1 MNAKTDSPDMPDASD
16 RQARDEAERAK
27 AALDNVREGYGR
39 SPSLP
44 AGGAAPDQ
52 TPHGQV
58 PASQRER
65 TGSAGSD

>member
-1 MNAKTDSPDMPDASD
+1 MNAKTDSPDLPDHGD
-16 RQARDEAERAK
+16 PQARQEAERAK

-44 AGGAAPDQ
+44 AGGGAPDP

-58 PASQRER
+58 PER
-65 TGSAGSD
+65 RRDRSDSAGSD